1 MPVIIFEV
9 GKLPTLEVFFM
20 GKIVTLPQGQASQPK
35 SKKKKSKKSSG
46 SASLN
51 FWSEPRTVQLKFYV
65 EQLMDPAK
73 RTYYTNLLNTIDS
86 GKATALEEASA
97 KQLEN
102 ETCRQ
107 FWDLLSNFNYL
118 DFKVA
123 GIYHNQD
130 LKEDQGSSF
139 KPSLKKGHWHVMAW
153 KANFKNPTKRFRLST
168 LVKKLGLQYSFSDE
182 TLWKEDGASQL
193 KYGVPNFF
201 MYLTHESADAINKA
215 KHVYS
220 RDLIA
225 KNFSD
230 EEADKIR
237 LAYKRSVIK
246 TALDWDYLAG
256 EAYSLGKKVGNFS
269 RWADLHFNVGQQA
282 SRNFKVV
289 REKYNEGLNIGIT
302 TLTDCPRCSIVI
314 SGAPNLGKTYTSR
327 LALKKMGLATVTVAS
342 GTGKYDRV
350 QPETDALIFDDTG
363 VSDARNVLDNVG
375 VVLHRRN
382 SDDRPFKGKY
392 VIITTN
398 ESHNIWTRKTAI
410 GVQNLEGKSL
420 EEAESLQNIIE
431 AVKSRVYFAHISDGK
446 LVLDKRQERGSQKDF
461 KIHDDMFLNF
471 KKAFDT
477 ERAGYVPASETLKGG
492 LFADSS
498 SFGKLKSDVKALGP
512 DCFDL
517 ETLALAEVPWKN
529 YVSTEQEANRLFDR
543 LKTDSDPALR
553 IMFAKEFKIY
563 ELPEE
568 TWNRFATPLRNEYF
582 LVDRKLFK
590 KEIEK

>member
-1 MPVIIFEV
+1 
-9 GKLPTLEVFFM
+9 M
-20 GKIVTLPQGQASQPK
+20 GKIVTLPQGQANQPK
-35 SKKKKSKKSSG
+35 SKKKSKKSSG
-46 SASLN
+46 SASLSL
-51 FWSEPRTVQLKFYV
+51 WSEPRTVQLKFYV

-73 RTYYTNLLNTIDS
+73 RAYYTNLLNAIDS
-86 GKATALEEASA
+86 GKATALDEASA

-102 ETCRQ
+102 ETCRR
-107 FWDLLSNFNYL
+107 FWDLLSTFSYL

-130 LKEDQGSSF
+130 LTEDAGSSF
-139 KPSLKKGHWHVMAW
+139 KPSVKKGHWHVMAW
-153 KANFKNPTKRFRLST
+153 RGSFKNPVKRFHLNN
-168 LVKKLGLQYSFSDE
+168 LVKELGLQYSSADE
-182 TLWKEDGASQL
+182 TVWKKDGAEQL
-193 KYGVPNFF
+193 KYGVPAFF
-201 MYLTHESADAINKA
+201 MYLTHESLDAIQKA
-215 KHVYS
+215 KHVYD
-220 RDLIA
+220 RNLIA

-237 LAYKRSVIK
+237 LAYKRSMVK

-282 SRNFKVV
+282 TRNFKVV

-314 SGAPNLGKTYTSR
+314 SGVPNLGKTYTSR

-398 ESHNIWTRKTAI
+398 ESHSIWTKKTAI
-410 GVQNLEGKSL
+410 GVQTLEGKSL

-431 AVKSRVYFAHISDGK
+431 AVKSRVYFAHISASGK

-461 KIHDDMFLNF
+461 AVHDKMFLEF
-471 KKAFDT
+471 KRAFDT

-498 SFGKLKSDVKALGP
+498 NFGKLKADIEALGP

-529 YVSTEQEANRLFDR
+529 YVSTEEDANTLFDR
-543 LKTDSDPALR
+543 LKIDCDPDLR
-553 IMFAKEFKIY
+553 IMFGKEFQIY
-563 ELPEE
+563 EIPKEN
-568 TWNRFATPLRNEYF
+568 WSRFATPLREDYF
-582 LVDRKLFK
+582 LVDRKLFE

>member
-1 MPVIIFEV
+1 MINFEV
-9 GKLPTLEVFFM
+9 GRLPDLEVFFM
-20 GKIVTLPQGQASQPK
+20 GKK
-35 SKKKKSKKSSG
+35 SKNHSS
-46 SASLN
+46 SLSL
-51 FWSEPRTVQLKFYV
+51 WSEPRTVQLKFYV

-73 RTYYTNLLNTIDS
+73 RSYYTSLLASIKA

-97 KQLEN
+97 KQLER

-107 FWDLLSNFNYL
+107 FWELLSTFDYL

-130 LKEDQGSSF
+130 LTEDKGSSF
-139 KPSLKKGHWHVMAW
+139 VPSIKKGHWHVMAW

-168 LVKKLGLQYSFSDE
+168 LIKKLGLQYSFADE
-182 TLWKEDGASQL
+182 TLWKEDGAEQL
-193 KYGVPNFF
+193 KNGVPTFF
-201 MYLTHESADAINKA
+201 MYLTHESADAIRKA

-220 RDLIA
+220 RNLIA
-225 KNFSD
+225 KNFND
-230 EEADKIR
+230 NEAEQIR
-237 LAYKRSVIK
+237 LAYKRSMVK

-269 RWADLHFNVGQQA
+269 KWAELHFNVSQQA
-282 SRNFKVV
+282 NRNFKII
-289 REKYNEGLNIGIT
+289 REKYNEGLNLGIT

-350 QPETDALIFDDTG
+350 QPETDALIFDDVG
-363 VSDARNVLDNVG
+363 VSDARNVFDNVG

-392 VIITTN
+392 VIVTTN
-398 ESHNIWTRKTAI
+398 ETHSVWTRKTAI

-420 EEAESLQNIIE
+420 EEVESLQNIIQ
-431 AVKSRVYFAHISDGK
+431 AVESRVYFAHISASGK

-461 KIHDDMFLNF
+461 AIHDKMFLDF
-471 KKAFDT
+471 KKAFDA

-492 LFADSS
+492 LFADGSE
-498 SFGKLKSDVKALGP
+498 FAKLRESIKALGP
-512 DCFDL
+512 DCFDAQ
-517 ETLALAEVPWKN
+517 TLALAEVPWRKH
-529 YVSTEQEANRLFDR
+529 VLTEQEANKLFDR
-543 LKTDSDPALR
+543 LKLDNDPSLTL
-553 IMFAKEFKIY
+553 MFAKEFQIY
-563 ELPEE
+563 EIPKEN
-568 TWNRFATPLRNEYF
+568 WSRFATPLREDWF
-582 LVDRKLFK
+582 LVDRKLFN

>member
-1 MPVIIFEV
+1 M
-9 GKLPTLEVFFM
+9 GSCPTIGGFFM
-20 GKIVTLPQGQASQPK
+20 GKIVTLPQGQANRPK
-35 SKKKKSKKSSG
+35 SKKKSKKSSSSG
-46 SASLN
+46 SASLSL
-51 FWSEPRTVQLKFYV
+51 WSEPRTVQLKFYV

-73 RTYYTNLLNTIDS
+73 RAYYTNLLNSIDS

-102 ETCRQ
+102 EICRQ

-118 DFKVA
+118 DFRVA
-123 GIYHNQD
+123 GIYHNED
-130 LKEDQGSSF
+130 LTEDKGSSF
-139 KPSLKKGHWHVMAW
+139 VPSIKKGHWHVMAW
-153 KANFKNPTKRFRLST
+153 RGSFKNPTKRFHLNN
-168 LVKKLGLQYSFSDE
+168 LVKKLGLQYSSADE
-182 TLWKEDGASQL
+182 TVWKKDGAEQL
-193 KYGVPNFF
+193 KYGVPAFF
-201 MYLTHESADAINKA
+201 MYLTHESLDAIQKA

-230 EEADKIR
+230 EEAKQIR
-237 LAYKRSVIK
+237 LAYKRSMVK
-246 TALDWDYLAG
+246 TALDWDFLAG

-282 SRNFKVV
+282 TRNFKVV

-398 ESHNIWTRKTAI
+398 ESHSIWTKKTAI
-410 GVQNLEGKSL
+410 GVQTLEGKSL

-431 AVKSRVYFAHISDGK
+431 AVKSRVYFAHISASGK

-461 KIHDDMFLNF
+461 AVHDKMFLEF
-471 KKAFDT
+471 KRAFDT
-477 ERAGYVPASETLKGG
+477 ERAGYVPASETLKDG

-498 SFGKLKSDVKALGP
+498 NFGKLKVDIEALGP

-529 YVSTEQEANRLFDR
+529 YVSTEEDANTLFDR
-543 LKTDSDPALR
+543 LKIDCDPDLR
-553 IMFAKEFKIY
+553 IMFGKEFQIY
-563 ELPEE
+563 EIPKEN
-568 TWNRFATPLRNEYF
+568 WSRFATPLREDYF
-582 LVDRKLFK
+582 LVDRKLFE

>member
-1 MPVIIFEV
+1 MSVIIFEG
-9 GKLPTLEVFFM
+9 GKLPNLEVFFM
-20 GKIVTLPQGQASQPK
+20 GKIVTLPQGQAQPK

-46 SASLN
+46 SASLS

-73 RTYYTNLLNTIDS
+73 RAYYTGLLSSIDA

-97 KQLEN
+97 RQLER

-118 DFKVA
+118 DFRVA

-130 LKEDQGSSF
+130 LKEDKGSSF
-139 KPSLKKGHWHVMAW
+139 VPSIKKGHWHVMAW
-153 KANFKNPTKRFRLST
+153 KSDFRNPTKRFRLST
-168 LVKKLGLQYSFSDE
+168 LVKKLGLQYSFADE
-182 TLWKEDGASQL
+182 TLWKEDGAEQL
-193 KYGVPNFF
+193 KHGVPAFF
-201 MYLTHESADAINKA
+201 MYLSHESLDAINKA
-215 KHVYS
+215 KHVYD
-220 RDLIA
+220 RTLIA

-230 EEADKIR
+230 EEAEKIR
-237 LAYKRSVIK
+237 LAYKRSMVK

-256 EAYSLGKKVGNFS
+256 EAYNLGKKVGNFNK
-269 RWADLHFNVGQQA
+269 WADLHFNVGQQA

-289 REKYNEGLNIGIT
+289 REKYNEGLNVGIT

-363 VSDARNVLDNVG
+363 VSDARTVLDNVG

-392 VIITTN
+392 VVITTN
-398 ESHNIWTRKTAI
+398 ETHSVWTRKTAI

-420 EEAESLQNIIE
+420 EEAESLQNIIK
-431 AVKSRVYFAHISDGK
+431 AVESRVYFAHISGGK

-461 KIHDDMFLNF
+461 QVHDRMFLDF

-477 ERAGYVPASETLKGG
+477 ERAGYIPASETLKGG
-492 LFADSS
+492 LFTDSS
-498 SFGKLKSDVKALGP
+498 KFAKLQESIKALGP
-512 DCFDL
+512 DCFDSQ
-517 ETLALAEVPWKN
+517 TLALAKVPWRN
-529 YVSTEQEANRLFDR
+529 YASTEQEANNLFDR
-543 LKTDSDPALR
+543 LKTDSDPALTL
-553 IMFAKEFKIY
+553 MFAKEFKIY
-563 ELPEE
+563 EIPKEN
-568 TWNRFATPLRNEYF
+568 WSKFATPLREDYF
-582 LVDRKLFK
+582 LVDRKRFE

>member
-1 MPVIIFEV
+1 
-9 GKLPTLEVFFM
+9 M
-20 GKIVTLPQGQASQPK
+20 GKIVTLPQGQANRPK
-35 SKKKKSKKSSG
+35 SKKKSKKSSG
-46 SASLN
+46 SASLSL
-51 FWSEPRTVQLKFYV
+51 WSEPRTVQLKFYV

-73 RTYYTNLLNTIDS
+73 RAYYTNLLNAIDS
-86 GKATALEEASA
+86 GKATALDEASA

-102 ETCRQ
+102 ETCRR
-107 FWDLLSNFNYL
+107 FWDLLSTFSYL

-130 LKEDQGSSF
+130 LTEDAGSSF
-139 KPSLKKGHWHVMAW
+139 KPSVKKGHWHVMAW
-153 KANFKNPTKRFRLST
+153 RGSFKNPVKRFHLNN
-168 LVKKLGLQYSFSDE
+168 LVKELGLQYSSADE
-182 TLWKEDGASQL
+182 TVWKKDGAEQL
-193 KYGVPNFF
+193 KYGVPAFF
-201 MYLTHESADAINKA
+201 MYLTHESLDAIQKA
-215 KHVYS
+215 KHVYD
-220 RDLIA
+220 RNLIA

-237 LAYKRSVIK
+237 LAYKRSMVK

-282 SRNFKVV
+282 TRNFKVV

-398 ESHNIWTRKTAI
+398 ESHSIWTKKTAI
-410 GVQNLEGKSL
+410 GVQTLEGKSL

-431 AVKSRVYFAHISDGK
+431 AVKSRVYFAHISASGK

-461 KIHDDMFLNF
+461 AVHDKMFLEF
-471 KKAFDT
+471 KRAFDT

-498 SFGKLKSDVKALGP
+498 NFGKLKADIEALGP

-529 YVSTEQEANRLFDR
+529 YVSTEEDANTLFDR
-543 LKTDSDPALR
+543 LKIDCDPDLR
-553 IMFAKEFKIY
+553 IMFGKEFQIY
-563 ELPEE
+563 EIPKEN
-568 TWNRFATPLRNEYF
+568 WSRFATPLREDYF
-582 LVDRKLFK
+582 LVDRKLFE

>member
-1 MPVIIFEV
+1 
-9 GKLPTLEVFFM
+9 M
-20 GKIVTLPQGQASQPK
+20 GKIVTLPQGQANQPK
-35 SKKKKSKKSSG
+35 SKKKSKKSSG
-46 SASLN
+46 SASLSL
-51 FWSEPRTVQLKFYV
+51 WSEPRTVQLKFYV

-73 RTYYTNLLNTIDS
+73 RAYYTNLLNAIDS
-86 GKATALEEASA
+86 GKATALDEASA

-102 ETCRQ
+102 ETCRR
-107 FWDLLSNFNYL
+107 FWDLLSTFSYL

-130 LKEDQGSSF
+130 LTEDAGSSF
-139 KPSLKKGHWHVMAW
+139 KPSVKKGHWHVMAW
-153 KANFKNPTKRFRLST
+153 RGSFKNPVKRFHLNN
-168 LVKKLGLQYSFSDE
+168 LVKELGLQYSSADE
-182 TLWKEDGASQL
+182 TVWKKDGAEQL
-193 KYGVPNFF
+193 KYGVPAFF
-201 MYLTHESADAINKA
+201 MYLTHESLDAIQKA
-215 KHVYS
+215 KHVYD
-220 RDLIA
+220 RNLIA

-237 LAYKRSVIK
+237 LAYKRSMVK

-282 SRNFKVV
+282 TRNFKVV

-398 ESHNIWTRKTAI
+398 ESHSIWTKKTAI
-410 GVQNLEGKSL
+410 GVQTLEGKSL

-431 AVKSRVYFAHISDGK
+431 AVKSRVYFAHISASGK

-461 KIHDDMFLNF
+461 AVHDKMFLEF
-471 KKAFDT
+471 KRAFDT

-498 SFGKLKSDVKALGP
+498 TFGKLKADIEALGP

-529 YVSTEQEANRLFDR
+529 YVSTEEDANTLFDR
-543 LKTDSDPALR
+543 LKIDCDPDLR
-553 IMFAKEFKIY
+553 IMFGKEFQIY
-563 ELPEE
+563 EIPKEN
-568 TWNRFATPLRNEYF
+568 WSRFATPLREDYF
-582 LVDRKLFK
+582 LVDRKLFE

>member
-1 MPVIIFEV
+1 
-9 GKLPTLEVFFM
+9 M
-20 GKIVTLPQGQASQPK
+20 GKIVTLPQGQANRPK
-35 SKKKKSKKSSG
+35 SKKKSKKSSSSG
-46 SASLN
+46 SASLSL
-51 FWSEPRTVQLKFYV
+51 WSEPRTVQLKFYV

-73 RTYYTNLLNTIDS
+73 RAYYTNLLISIDS

-102 ETCRQ
+102 ETCRR
-107 FWDLLSNFNYL
+107 FWDLLSTFSYL

-130 LKEDQGSSF
+130 LTEDAGSSF
-139 KPSLKKGHWHVMAW
+139 KPSVKKGHWHVMAW
-153 KANFKNPTKRFRLST
+153 RSSFKNPTKRFHLNN
-168 LVKKLGLQYSFSDE
+168 LVKKLGLQYSSADE
-182 TLWKEDGASQL
+182 TVWKKDGAEQL
-193 KYGVPNFF
+193 KYGVPAFF
-201 MYLTHESADAINKA
+201 MYLTHESLDAIQKA

-230 EEADKIR
+230 EEAKQIR
-237 LAYKRSVIK
+237 LAYKRSVVK

-256 EAYSLGKKVGNFS
+256 EAYDLGKKVGNFS
-269 RWADLHFNVGQQA
+269 KWADLHFSVGQQA
-282 SRNFKVV
+282 TRNFTVI
-289 REKYNEGLNIGIT
+289 REKYNEGLNLGIT

-382 SDDRPFKGKY
+382 SDDRPFRGKY

-398 ESHNIWTRKTAI
+398 ETHSVWTRKTAI

-420 EEAESLQNIIE
+420 EEVESLQNIIQ
-431 AVKSRVYFAHISDGK
+431 AVESRVYFAHISASGK

-461 KIHDDMFLNF
+461 RIHDEMFLAF
-471 KKAFDT
+471 KKAFDA
-477 ERAGYVPASETLKGG
+477 ERAGYIPASETLKGG

-498 SFGKLKSDVKALGP
+498 KFAKLQESIKALGP
-512 DCFDL
+512 DCFDSQ
-517 ETLALAEVPWKN
+517 TLALSKVAWRN

-543 LKTDSDPALR
+543 LKTDNDPSLAL
-553 IMFAKEFKIY
+553 MFAKEFKIY
-563 ELPEE
+563 EIPKEN
-568 TWNRFATPLRNEYF
+568 WNQFATPLRENWF

-590 KEIEK
+590 EAQK

>member
-1 MPVIIFEV
+1 
-9 GKLPTLEVFFM
+9 M
-20 GKIVTLPQGQASQPK
+20 GKIVTLPQGQANQPK

-46 SASLN
+46 SASLSL
-51 FWSEPRTVQLKFYV
+51 WSEPRTVQLKFYV

-73 RTYYTNLLNTIDS
+73 RAYYTGLLSSIDA

-102 ETCRQ
+102 ETCRR
-107 FWDLLSNFNYL
+107 FWDLLSTFSYL

-130 LKEDQGSSF
+130 LTEDAGSSF
-139 KPSLKKGHWHVMAW
+139 KPSIKKGHWHVMAW
-153 KANFKNPTKRFRLST
+153 RGSFKNPVKRFHLNN
-168 LVKKLGLQYSFSDE
+168 LVKNLGLKYSSADE
-182 TLWKEDGASQL
+182 SVWKKDGASQL
-193 KYGVPNFF
+193 KYGVPAFF
-201 MYLTHESADAINKA
+201 MYLTHESLDAIQKA

-220 RDLIA
+220 RELIA

-230 EEADKIR
+230 EEAKSIR
-237 LAYKRSVIK
+237 LAYKRSMVK
-246 TALDWDYLAG
+246 TALDWDFLAG
-256 EAYSLGKKVGNFS
+256 EAYDLGKKVGNFS
-269 RWADLHFNVGQQA
+269 KWADLHFSVGQQA
-282 SRNFKVV
+282 TRNFTVV
-289 REKYNEGLNIGIT
+289 REKYNEGLNLGIT

-327 LALKKMGLATVTVAS
+327 LALKRMGLATVTVAS

-350 QPETDALIFDDTG
+350 QPETDALIFDDVG
-363 VSDARNVLDNVG
+363 VSDARNVFDNIG

-392 VIITTN
+392 VIVTTN
-398 ESHNIWTRKTAI
+398 ETYSVWTRKTAI

-420 EEAESLQNIIE
+420 EEAESLQNIIK
-431 AVKSRVYFAHISDGK
+431 AVESRVYFARISDGK

-461 KIHDDMFLNF
+461 QVHDRMFLDF
-471 KKAFDT
+471 KEAFDA
-477 ERAGYVPASETLKGG
+477 ERAGYIPASETLNLKGG

-498 SFGKLKSDVKALGP
+498 KFAKLQESIKALGP
-512 DCFDL
+512 DCFDAQ
-517 ETLALAEVPWKN
+517 TLALAKVNWKN
-529 YVSTEQEANRLFDR
+529 YVSTEQEANNLFDR
-543 LKTDSDPALR
+543 LKLDNDPALT

-563 ELPEE
+563 EIPKEN
-568 TWNRFATPLRNEYF
+568 WSRFATPLREDWF

-590 KEIEK
+590 EVQK

>member
-1 MPVIIFEV
+1 
-9 GKLPTLEVFFM
+9 M
-20 GKIVTLPQGQASQPK
+20 GKIVTLPQGQANQPK
-35 SKKKKSKKSSG
+35 SKKKSKKSSG
-46 SASLN
+46 SASLSL
-51 FWSEPRTVQLKFYV
+51 WSEPRTVQLKFYV

-73 RTYYTNLLNTIDS
+73 RAYYTNLLNAIDS
-86 GKATALEEASA
+86 GKATALDEASA

-102 ETCRQ
+102 ETCRR
-107 FWDLLSNFNYL
+107 FWDLLSTFSYL

-130 LKEDQGSSF
+130 LTEDAGSSF
-139 KPSLKKGHWHVMAW
+139 KPSVKKGHWHVMAW
-153 KANFKNPTKRFRLST
+153 RGSFKNPVKRFHLNN
-168 LVKKLGLQYSFSDE
+168 LVKELGLQYSSADE
-182 TLWKEDGASQL
+182 TVWKKDGAEQL
-193 KYGVPNFF
+193 KYGVPAFF
-201 MYLTHESADAINKA
+201 MYLTHESLDAIQKA
-215 KHVYS
+215 KHVYD
-220 RDLIA
+220 RTLIA

-237 LAYKRSVIK
+237 LAYKRSMVK

-282 SRNFKVV
+282 TRNFKVV

-398 ESHNIWTRKTAI
+398 ESHSIWTKKTAI
-410 GVQNLEGKSL
+410 GVQTLEGKSL

-431 AVKSRVYFAHISDGK
+431 AVKSRVYFAHISASGK

-461 KIHDDMFLNF
+461 AVHDKMFLEF
-471 KKAFDT
+471 KRAFDT

-498 SFGKLKSDVKALGP
+498 NFGKLKADIEALGP

-529 YVSTEQEANRLFDR
+529 YVSTEEDANTLFDR
-543 LKTDSDPALR
+543 LKIDCDPDLR
-553 IMFAKEFKIY
+553 LMFSKEFQIY
-563 ELPEE
+563 EIPKEN
-568 TWNRFATPLRNEYF
+568 WSRFATPLREDYF
-582 LVDRKLFK
+582 LVDRKLFE

>member
-1 MPVIIFEV
+1 
-9 GKLPTLEVFFM
+9 M
-20 GKIVTLPQGQASQPK
+20 GKIVTLPQGQANQPK
-35 SKKKKSKKSSG
+35 SKKKSKKSSG
-46 SASLN
+46 SASLSL
-51 FWSEPRTVQLKFYV
+51 WSEPRTVQLKFYV

-73 RTYYTNLLNTIDS
+73 RAYYTNLLNAIDS
-86 GKATALEEASA
+86 GKATALDEASA

-102 ETCRQ
+102 ETCRR
-107 FWDLLSNFNYL
+107 FWDLLSTFSYL

-130 LKEDQGSSF
+130 LTEDAGSSF
-139 KPSLKKGHWHVMAW
+139 KPSVKKGHWHVMAW
-153 KANFKNPTKRFRLST
+153 RGSFKNPVKRFHLNN
-168 LVKKLGLQYSFSDE
+168 LVKELGLQYSSADE
-182 TLWKEDGASQL
+182 TVWKKDGAEQL
-193 KYGVPNFF
+193 KYGVPAFF
-201 MYLTHESADAINKA
+201 MYLTHESLDAIQKA
-215 KHVYS
+215 KHVYD
-220 RDLIA
+220 RNLIA

-237 LAYKRSVIK
+237 LAYKRSMVK

-282 SRNFKVV
+282 TRNFKVV

-398 ESHNIWTRKTAI
+398 ESHSIWTKKTAI
-410 GVQNLEGKSL
+410 GVQTLEGKSL

-431 AVKSRVYFAHISDGK
+431 AVKSRVYFAHISASGK

-461 KIHDDMFLNF
+461 AVHDKMFLEF
-471 KKAFDT
+471 KRAFDT

-498 SFGKLKSDVKALGP
+498 NFGKLKADIEALGP

-529 YVSTEQEANRLFDR
+529 YVSTEEDANTLFDR
-543 LKTDSDPALR
+543 LKIDCDPDLR
-553 IMFAKEFKIY
+553 IMFGKEFQIY
-563 ELPEE
+563 EIPKEN
-568 TWNRFATPLRNEYF
+568 WSRFATPLREDYF
-582 LVDRKLFK
+582 LVDRKLFE

>member
-1 MPVIIFEV
+1 
-9 GKLPTLEVFFM
+9 M
-20 GKIVTLPQGQASQPK
+20 GKIVTLPQGQTSQPK

-46 SASLN
+46 SASLSL
-51 FWSEPRTVQLKFYV
+51 WSEPRTVQLKFYV

-73 RTYYTNLLNTIDS
+73 RSFYTSLLASIKA
-86 GKATALEEASA
+86 GKATALDEASA

-102 ETCRQ
+102 ETCRR
-107 FWDLLSNFNYL
+107 FWDLLSTFSYL

-130 LKEDQGSSF
+130 LTEDAGSSF
-139 KPSLKKGHWHVMAW
+139 KPSVKKGHWHVMAW
-153 KANFKNPTKRFRLST
+153 RGSFKNPVKRFHLNN
-168 LVKKLGLQYSFSDE
+168 LVKELGLQYSSADE
-182 TLWKEDGASQL
+182 TVWKKDGAEQL
-193 KYGVPNFF
+193 KHGVPAFF
-201 MYLTHESADAINKA
+201 MYLTHESLDAINKA

-230 EEADKIR
+230 EEAKKIR
-237 LAYKRSVIK
+237 LAYKRSMVK

-269 RWADLHFNVGQQA
+269 KWADLHFSVGQQA
-282 SRNFKVV
+282 TRNFTVV

-350 QPETDALIFDDTG
+350 QPETDALIFDDVG
-363 VSDARNVLDNVG
+363 VSDARNVFDNVG

-392 VIITTN
+392 IIVTTN
-398 ESHNIWTRKTAI
+398 ETHSVWTRKTAI

-420 EEAESLQNIIE
+420 EEAESLQNIIQ
-431 AVKSRVYFAHISDGK
+431 AVESRVYFAHISASGK

-461 KIHDDMFLNF
+461 AIHDKMFLEF

-492 LFADSS
+492 LFADGSKFS
-498 SFGKLKSDVKALGP
+498 KLKADIEALGP
-512 DCFDL
+512 DCFDAQ
-517 ETLALAEVPWKN
+517 TLALAKVHWRN
-529 YVSTEQEANRLFDR
+529 YVSTEQEANNLFNR
-543 LKTDSDPALR
+543 LKTDSDPDLR
-553 IMFAKEFKIY
+553 IMFAKEFQIY
-563 ELPEE
+563 ELPKE
-568 TWNRFATPLRNEYF
+568 TWSKFATPLREDYF
-582 LVDRKLFK
+582 LVDRKLFERRSK
-590 KEIEK
+590 NETE

>member
-1 MPVIIFEV
+1 MSVINFEV
-9 GKLPTLEVFFM
+9 GRLPNLEVFFM

-35 SKKKKSKKSSG
+35 STKKKKKSSG

-73 RTYYTNLLNTIDS
+73 RAYYTGLLSSIDA
-86 GKATALEEASA
+86 GKSTALEEASA

-107 FWDLLSNFNYL
+107 FWDLISTFNYL
-118 DFKVA
+118 DFRIA

-130 LKEDQGSSF
+130 LKEDKGSSF
-139 KPSLKKGHWHVMAW
+139 VPSIKKGHWHVMAW
-153 KANFKNPTKRFRLST
+153 KSDFKNPTKRFRLST
-168 LVKKLGLQYSFSDE
+168 LVKKLGLQYSFADE
-182 TLWKEDGASQL
+182 TLWKEDGAEQL

-201 MYLTHESADAINKA
+201 MYLTHESADAIRKA
-215 KHVYS
+215 KHVYD
-220 RDLIA
+220 RALIA

-230 EEADKIR
+230 EEAKKIR
-237 LAYKRSVIK
+237 LAYKRSVVK

-256 EAYSLGKKVGNFS
+256 EAYNLGKKVGNFS

-282 SRNFKVV
+282 NRNFKVI
-289 REKYNEGLNIGIT
+289 REKYNEGLNLGIT

-350 QPETDALIFDDTG
+350 QPETDALIFDDIG
-363 VSDARNVLDNVG
+363 VSDARNVFDNVG

-392 VIITTN
+392 VIVTTN
-398 ESHNIWTRKTAI
+398 ETHSVWTRKTAI

-420 EEAESLQNIIE
+420 EEVESLQNIIQ
-431 AVKSRVYFAHISDGK
+431 AVESRVYFAHISDGK

-461 KIHDDMFLNF
+461 AVHDKMFLEF

-492 LFADSS
+492 LFADNSKFS
-498 SFGKLKSDVKALGP
+498 KLKADIEALSP

-529 YVSTEQEANRLFDR
+529 YVSTEEAANALFDR
-543 LKTDSDPALR
+543 LKTDCDPDLR

-568 TWNRFATPLRNEYF
+568 TWNRFATPLREDYF